1 MTQSKLRSLDL
12 VIRPEYR
19 KRCFN
24 FKPPQS
30 ISELYKA
37 KTKIT
42 KPNKNNKGSY
52 LGVLKQREGRRHQH
66 ASGITTG
73 RLAFRLMEQV

>member
-42 KPNKNNKGSY
+42 NLTK
-52 LGVLKQREGRRHQH
+52 
-66 ASGITTG
+66 ITKA
-73 RLAFRLMEQV
+73 RI

>member
-1 MTQSKLRSLDL
+1 MTQSKLRSLNL

-30 ISELYKA
+30 ISELYNKNN
-37 KTKIT
+37 

-52 LGVLKQREGRRHQH
+52 VGVLKQREGRRHEH